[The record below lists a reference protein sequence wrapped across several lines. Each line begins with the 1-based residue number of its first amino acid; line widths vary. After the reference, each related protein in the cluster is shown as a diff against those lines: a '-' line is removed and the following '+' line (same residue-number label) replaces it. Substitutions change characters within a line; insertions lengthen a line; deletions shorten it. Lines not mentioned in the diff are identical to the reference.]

1 MKLTKTFCDIC
12 KEEVPDYLHQSV
24 ELSGHVD
31 MCSGACDS
39 VKLEVCRQCG
49 VEFFQLLQKMKD
61 SAANTL
67 GMGDT
72 AHNSQSDAICPHFKV
87 EKYLGSDGWIEV
99 NKCIVAGKLTHI

>member
-24 ELSGHVD
+24 ELSRHVD

-72 AHNSQSDAICPHFKV
+72 AHNKKSMPPCRWCGKT
-87 EKYLGSDGWIEV
+87 LGSDYVCLNAECAHHGE
-99 NKCIVAGKLTHI
+99 

>member
-12 KEEVPDYLHQSV
+12 KEEVPDHLHQSV

-31 MCSGACDS
+31 ICSGVCDS

-49 VEFFQLLQKMKD
+49 VEFFLLLQKMKD
-61 SAANTL
+61 RAAKFL

-72 AHNSQSDAICPHFKV
+72 AHDRPSWP
-87 EKYLGSDGWIEV
+87 
-99 NKCIVAGKLTHI
+99 